1 MGRPPKSSAEQV
13 HNRLAVL
20 RAERQLSRPA
30 LADAV
35 GVHYQTIGY
44 LEREEYSPTLALA
57 LRIAEFFELP
67 VEAIFALRPF
77 APMSESL
84 YRNPGENS

>member
-1 MGRPPKSSAEQV
+1 MGRLPKTTAEQV

-20 RAERQLSRPA
+20 RAERQLSRQE
-30 LADAV
+30 LADAI

-44 LEREEYSPTLALA
+44 LERQEYSPTLALA
-57 LRIAEFFELP
+57 LRIAQFFELP
-67 VEAIFALRPF
+67 VEAVFSLQPF

-84 YRNPGENS
+84 YRQPGDTR

>member
-1 MGRPPKSSAEQV
+1 MGRSPKSSAEQV

-20 RAERQLSRPA
+20 RAERHLSRQA

-84 YRNPGENS
+84 YRNPGDTQ